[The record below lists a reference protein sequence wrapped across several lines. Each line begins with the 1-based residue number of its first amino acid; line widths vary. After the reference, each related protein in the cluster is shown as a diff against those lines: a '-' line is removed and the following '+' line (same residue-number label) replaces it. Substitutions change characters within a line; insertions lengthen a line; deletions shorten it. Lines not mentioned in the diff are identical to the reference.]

1 MQRIHQGLC
10 AEREAGIMMNAV
22 QARCNQLLLV
32 SLLTVMFLMSVDEK
46 ASPILQQ
53 QHFFKRDFLLL
64 GKKLSI
70 CIWQTRCRL
79 LGTFCILLSVVR
91 VAT

>member
-22 QARCNQLLLV
+22 RARCNQLLLV

-46 ASPILQQ
+46 ASPILQLTAA
-53 QHFFKRDFLLL
+53 FFQKRFSSFR
-64 GKKLSI
+64 KKTAHLYLANSM
-70 CIWQTRCRL
+70 
-79 LGTFCILLSVVR
+79 
-91 VAT
+91 